1 MGSHLIPN
9 LAGSGPFQN
18 ACLTSLCHR
27 ACSLHSAG
35 AKSGGPG
42 QNAVVPQV
50 QYPGGV
56 AHSPFFYEG
65 AEVWNCGKRQDQE
78 ATFIFLFFIFFSLSL
93 LAFYFFIFFNVSF
106 IILR

>member
-18 ACLTSLCHR
+18 ACLTSLCHW
-27 ACSLHSAG
+27 ACSVHSAG

-50 QYPGGV
+50 QYSGGV
-56 AHSPFFYEG
+56 AHSPLFYEG
-65 AEVWNCGKRQDQE
+65 AEGGTVGNAKTKKPPLRP
-78 ATFIFLFFIFFSLSL
+78 SLRPTSCDGH
-93 LAFYFFIFFNVSF
+93 SW
-106 IILR
+106 